1 MPGPGGGSRGG
12 GFGGGGSRGGGGGFG
27 GGFGGGGSRGG
38 FGGGG
43 FGGPHHR
50 PPHHRPPHFHGPH
63 FGWGWHR
70 PRYYGGG
77 GGGCLGALLAPI
89 IIIIFAT
96 FMLISMVFSGLGGLF
111 AQDDEYVEEIM
122 QDYAN
127 AQYAAEFPAGA
138 TYEDNVLIVF
148 LANEDM
154 ERYYCISWVG
164 NNLETDV
171 NNLFGNRFRALV
183 TSRFGGLYKYSL
195 PTDLAYVVETM
206 GNEIASLGL
215 ESSFRE
221 KTDGARATS
230 HLTNHSEMQI
240 DDTLINTEL
249 AKFTEKTGIPAVIVV
264 ADETDVFVP
273 SDFSWVGIVLV
284 VALVGLA
291 IFLIVRTVKKNKEEE
306 MARK

>member
-38 FGGGG
+38 G
-43 FGGPHHR
+43 FGGH
-50 PPHHRPPHFHGPH
+50 HHRPPHFHGPH

-77 GGGCLGALLAPI
+77 GGSCLGALLAPI
-89 IIIIFAT
+89 IIIIFAA
-96 FMLISMVFSGLGGLF
+96 FMLISMVFSGIGGLF

-127 AQYAAEFPAGA
+127 AQYAAEFPAGE

-154 ERYYCISWVG
+154 ERYYCIAWVG
-164 NNLETDV
+164 NNLESKV
-171 NNLFGNRFRALV
+171 SNLFGNRFESVV

-195 PTDLAYVVETM
+195 PTDFAYILETM
-206 GNEIASLGL
+206 GDDIAALGL

-221 KTDGARATS
+221 DTEGNRATS

-240 DDTLINTEL
+240 DDTLINEKL
-249 AKFTEKTGIPAVIVV
+249 AEFTEKTGIPAVIVV
-264 ADETDVFVP
+264 ADETDVFE
-273 SDFSWVGIVLV
+273 SSGFGAIGIVIG
-284 VALVGLA
+284 VALIGLA
-291 IFLIVRTVKKNKEEE
+291 VFLIVRTVKKNKKEE
-306 MARK
+306 MGRK